1 MQYKIRF
8 TTLFICDRMQSYYE
22 IESKQKEDFFY
33 DGSPESASGN
43 KVLHEEDRTGQDRTG
58 QDRTGQDSFV
68 NHSAKAEF
76 RTSATPEL
84 AALCRFI

>member
-58 QDRTGQDSFV
+58 QDSFV
-68 NHSAKAEF
+68 NHSANAEF

>member
-1 MQYKIRF
+1 MQP
-8 TTLFICDRMQSYYE
+8 YYE
-22 IESKQKEDFFY
+22 MESKQKEDFFY
-33 DGSPESASGN
+33 AGSPESASEN
-43 KVLHEEDRTGQDRTG
+43 KVLLEEDRTGQDRTGQDRTGQDRTG

>member
-1 MQYKIRF
+1 MPAAQRALQKTR
-8 TTLFICDRMQSYYE
+8 SS
-22 IESKQKEDFFY
+22 SKRTGQ
-33 DGSPESASGN
+33 
-43 KVLHEEDRTGQDRTG
+43 DRTGQDRTG

>member
-1 MQYKIRF
+1 MQP
-8 TTLFICDRMQSYYE
+8 YYE
-22 IESKQKEDFFY
+22 MESKQKEDFFY
-33 DGSPESASGN
+33 AGSPESASGN
-43 KVLHEEDRTGQDRTG
+43 KVLLEEDRTGQDRTG

>member
-1 MQYKIRF
+1 MQP
-8 TTLFICDRMQSYYE
+8 YYE
-22 IESKQKEDFFY
+22 MESKQKEDFFY
-33 DGSPESASGN
+33 AGSPESASGN
-43 KVLHEEDRTGQDRTG
+43 KVLHEE
-58 QDRTGQDSFV
+58 DRTGQDSFV

>member
-1 MQYKIRF
+1 MTAAQRALQE
-8 TTLFICDRMQSYYE
+8 TRSS
-22 IESKQKEDFFY
+22 SKRTGQ
-33 DGSPESASGN
+33 
-43 KVLHEEDRTGQDRTG
+43 DRTGQDRTG

>member
-1 MQYKIRF
+1 MQP
-8 TTLFICDRMQSYYE
+8 YYE
-22 IESKQKEDFFY
+22 MESKQKEDFFY
-33 DGSPESASGN
+33 AGSPESASEN
-43 KVLHEEDRTGQDRTG
+43 KVLLEEDRTGQDRTGQDRTG